1 MKNKDPVLWLAC
13 RLQRILTDASPCG
26 VPENPAMEALLQA
39 QRELERAQRM
49 HRKALARRW
58 AAAARQ
64 MARRIPLLAHSVH
77 DASAED
83 FSVPPPS
90 PVPSLTELVA
100 ELHQLEAEFAEVEID
115 ARAGVLSVLT
125 EPLVLEGMHL
135 GAFSL
140 RLDLKRL
147 ACRRGNYALA
157 VVAQAP
163 NVPSIDA
170 SVTHPHVRDERLC
183 AGDATVPLARALAQG
198 RLADAFHLVSAVLHT
213 YNRSSAYVQLEEWE
227 GRLCED
233 CGDSCLAEEAWHC
246 EGCGRDF
253 CGECIHGC
261 CRCGRMRCM
270 ACLREAE
277 EDRKLCRSC
286 NEDEAQEEASAE
298 PEDTAQVEAQASA
311 SPSSSPPPTPPP
323 DSIAAPSALSLHP
336 LPEIIHE
343 ASPYA
348 EPFPYAEPSPVAGLD
363 PAACIVARRQGD
375 LAIQAAPQPP
385 AGPLPAP
392 AA

>member
-13 RLQRILTDASPCG
+13 RLQRILTDASPRS
-26 VPENPAMEALLQA
+26 VPDDPAMETLLQA

-49 HRKALARRW
+49 HRKTLARRW
-58 AAAARQ
+58 TAAARR
-64 MARRIPLLAHSVH
+64 MAQRIPFLARSVH
-77 DASAED
+77 DASAQD
-83 FSVPPPS
+83 FSLHPLA
-90 PVPSLTELVA
+90 PVPSLA
-100 ELHQLEAEFAEVEID
+100 ELLAELRQLEAEFEQVEID
-115 ARAGVLSVLT
+115 TKGGTLSVFT
-125 EPLVLEGMHL
+125 EPLVLEGVHL
-135 GAFSL
+135 GAFAL

-147 ACRRGNYALA
+147 ACRRGNYALE
-157 VVAQAP
+157 VVAQDP
-163 NVPSIDA
+163 NVPSADT

-198 RLADAFHLVSAVLHT
+198 RLADAFQLVSAVLHT

-261 CRCGRMRCM
+261 GRCGRMRCM

-277 EDRKLCRSC
+277 EDRKLCRAC

-298 PEDTAQVEAQASA
+298 PEETAQVQAPVLASA
-311 SPSSSPPPTPPP
+311 FFSQPPALPP
-323 DSIAAPSALSLHP
+323 DIIPAPSALNPHP

-348 EPFPYAEPSPVAGLD
+348 EPFPHAEPFHHAGLD

-375 LAIQAAPQPP
+375 VAIEAAPQPP
-385 AGPLPAP
+385 AGPPAS